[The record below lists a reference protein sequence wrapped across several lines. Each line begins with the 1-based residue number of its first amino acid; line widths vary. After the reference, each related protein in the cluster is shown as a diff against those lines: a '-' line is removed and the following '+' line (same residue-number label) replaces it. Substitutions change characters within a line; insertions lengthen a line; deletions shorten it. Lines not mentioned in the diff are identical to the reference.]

1 MSNRDFNLFQ
11 TYSNIKHVSKSTAF
25 KSRVTKIFF
34 PQTVDIERVSMIPF
48 DFMKVLSY
56 LGSNMGLFLGLGV
69 LQFVEMF
76 YSRASLILKL
86 K

>member
-1 MSNRDFNLFQ
+1 ME
-11 TYSNIKHVSKSTAF
+11 
-25 KSRVTKIFF
+25 
-34 PQTVDIERVSMIPF
+34 IERVSRIAF

-69 LQFVEMF
+69 LQFVEIF
-76 YSRASLILKL
+76 YSRASLVLK